1 MDLAGTNTALCSEHP
16 GLSWLWDEVCHV
28 RVLAVQYQNLLVF
41 HLLVTDDMVPEFG

>member
-1 MDLAGTNTALCSEHP
+1 MDLAGTNTTQRGVRP
-16 GLSWLWDEVCHV
+16 GLSWLWDEDCHV